1 MSVLKLHRLF
11 LATLM
16 GFAVAIMLSACS
28 SDEEEAAEETSGVSC
43 DIDPMQEGCSKE
55 DVDF

>member
-1 MSVLKLHRLF
+1 VSALKIHRFF

-28 SDEEEAAEETSGVSC
+28 SDEEEAPDDTGVPC
-43 DIDPMQEGCSKE
+43 DLDMMQPGCGKE
-55 DVDF
+55 DVDT